1 MFDVKKLDRYN
12 MKVVCGWV
20 SPDRRVN
27 GEWVR
32 YADVLEMVVDAMN
45 HRPGACPKCGGTNA
59 VTMFVPTGVV
69 YTVDRAWGFK
79 PYRPAD
85 LSEDGMSV
93 QATEDHILHS
103 CPCGWKW
110 VEPCKDAPVEVA
122 HA

>member
-1 MFDVKKLDRYN
+1 
-12 MKVVCGWV
+12 MKTTALIALLALPLSAQTVN
-20 SPDRRVN
+20 PD
-27 GEWVR
+27 
-32 YADVLEMVVDAMN
+32 
-45 HRPGACPKCGGTNA
+45 RPGACPKCGGINA

-110 VEPCKDAPVEVA
+110 VEPCKDAPVEVM
-122 HA
+122 